1 MKFQG
6 SYSQLL
12 QVTIFINVII
22 YLAATRPT
30 VGNLTHLMMITGL
43 VLIQLEGHLEPHNDL
58 INAKSKLLKQC
69 CIQKRFRD
77 KDSSWRSTFLN
88 ISKILLIY
96 IILETFSQFFLAV
109 SDVLLNRTQGSSLFT
124 REIYQKTTIFFSFL
138 LFLGTFL
145 GSHLWTL
152 PFSVRMRPCESHLW
166 QTYEMNTCIAEIILS
181 KTCTSLGS

>member
-12 QVTIFINVII
+12 QVTIFVNVII

-30 VGNLTHLMMITGL
+30 VGNLTLLMMITGL
-43 VLIQLEGHLEPHNDL
+43 VLIQPEGHLEPHNDL

-69 CIQKRFRD
+69 CIQKRFGD
-77 KDSSWRSTFLN
+77 KGSSWGSTFLN

-145 GSHLWTL
+145 GAHL
-152 PFSVRMRPCESHLW
+152 
-166 QTYEMNTCIAEIILS
+166 
-181 KTCTSLGS
+181 

>member
-22 YLAATRPT
+22 YLAVTRPT

-69 CIQKRFRD
+69 CIQKRFGD
-77 KDSSWRSTFLN
+77 KDSSGGLVYFP
-88 ISKILLIY
+88 
-96 IILETFSQFFLAV
+96 Q
-109 SDVLLNRTQGSSLFT
+109 
-124 REIYQKTTIFFSFL
+124 YQQDFIDLYYFGNF
-138 LFLGTFL
+138 
-145 GSHLWTL
+145 
-152 PFSVRMRPCESHLW
+152 
-166 QTYEMNTCIAEIILS
+166 
-181 KTCTSLGS
+181 

>member
-43 VLIQLEGHLEPHNDL
+43 VLIQPEGHLEPHNDL

-69 CIQKRFRD
+69 CIQKRFGD
-77 KDSSWRSTFLN
+77 KDSSWGSGLLST
-88 ISKILLIY
+88 ISARFYWFILFWKLLASSFQLY
-96 IILETFSQFFLAV
+96 QMFFWTDHKEAHYLPEKFI
-109 SDVLLNRTQGSSLFT
+109 RKQ
-124 REIYQKTTIFFSFL
+124 QFSFL
-138 LFLGTFL
+138 FFFFWGHFWVPIFERYHFQSGCEPVKAIYDRLTK
-145 GSHLWTL
+145 WTHAL
-152 PFSVRMRPCESHLW
+152 L
-166 QTYEMNTCIAEIILS
+166 
-181 KTCTSLGS
+181 K